1 MTDNR
6 TPTFTDILAGI
17 ALAAFFFVFTWVL
30 FLVEV

>member
-6 TPTFTDILAGI
+6 IPLTDILAGI